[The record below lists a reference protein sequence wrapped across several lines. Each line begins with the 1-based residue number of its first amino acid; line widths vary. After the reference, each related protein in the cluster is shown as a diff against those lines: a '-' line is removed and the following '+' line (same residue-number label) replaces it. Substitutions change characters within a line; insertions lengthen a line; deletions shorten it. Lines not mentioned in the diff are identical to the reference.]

1 MCKTNIHIVLKLI
14 VVQLALL
21 LGVQVSI
28 AQLPDSASLN
38 KLEEVILPTIDE
50 LFVAARSNAP
60 IIKYYQSR
68 TEEEKHVLST
78 VKQEWLNYI
87 RIIGGYQ
94 YGHLGSNSYVNQ
106 GGATNPVTQISGNS
120 QSYYD
125 VGVAVSIPIDQIS
138 DRRNRIK
145 RQKEKI
151 EQTKYEVERYFNEQK
166 LLITESYTEAVRC
179 LALLKVRSEAL
190 RLAEAQYKVSLDDFS
205 HNKITASDLSRMK
218 NIHSNAVG
226 DFELIRAQLVNA
238 LIRLEILSGQ
248 KFLN

>member
-1 MCKTNIHIVLKLI
+1 MCKTSIHILLKLI
-14 VVQLALL
+14 TIHLALL

-38 KLEEVILPTIDE
+38 KLEEVVLPTVDE
-50 LFVAARSNAP
+50 LFVAARSAP
-60 IIKYYQSR
+60 IVKYYQSR
-68 TEEEKHVLST
+68 TKEEAHVLST

-125 VGVAVSIPIDQIS
+125 VGVAVSIPIDQFS

-151 EQTKYEVERYFNEQK
+151 EQTKYEVERYYNEQK
-166 LLITESYTEAVRC
+166 LLIAESYTEAVRC
-179 LALLKVRSEAL
+179 LSLLKVRSEAL

-218 NIHSNAVG
+218 NIHSSAVG

-238 LIRLEILSGQ
+238 LIRLEVLSGYRI
-248 KFLN
+248 LN